1 MDLTRE
7 TRGGHDSCPLI
18 EERTTKKYGIGA
30 ATVPT
35 GPSMTMKKYT
45 ISLILSIFVMNA
57 RKRKK
62 KGNVGSSKHKK
73 NDETQI

>member
-1 MDLTRE
+1 
-7 TRGGHDSCPLI
+7 
-18 EERTTKKYGIGA
+18 
-30 ATVPT
+30 
-35 GPSMTMKKYT
+35 MTMKKYT

-62 KGNVGSSKHKK
+62 KGNVGSNKHKK